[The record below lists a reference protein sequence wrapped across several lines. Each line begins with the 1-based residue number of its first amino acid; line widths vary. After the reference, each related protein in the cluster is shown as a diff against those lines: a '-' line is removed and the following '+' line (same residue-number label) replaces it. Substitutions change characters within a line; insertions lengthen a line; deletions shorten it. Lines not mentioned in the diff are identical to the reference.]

1 MILELLDPLNDYS
14 PIISVLVTIILVV
27 VTIVYAWFTRGMLKQ
42 SKTDTQI
49 AYSRSRLEMYYYPL
63 LSFFDMCQKTESNS
77 ETTSVSFNID
87 NNTIFNIIHKYQYLA
102 TAELRIEVDILVTLL
117 NQRIQEKGKFNASTG
132 KLDNRP
138 VGGQIPISMVTDM
151 FTKHSTAPNYFITP
165 PTSIND
171 LTFSMK
177 PIADEFKFGGEG
189 GSIAD
194 ILPSVSFDSFNFPPI
209 FPQDNDRKLVRI
221 TSEKD
226 IKQFT
231 KTEMLVRSD
240 IQSLIDN
247 LDRLNSKT
255 SFMKAL
261 FNHIWSVLTVTTV
274 LIHLS
279 ITSFNTGMTLL

>member
-1 MILELLDPLNDYS
+1 MILELLDLLNDYS
-14 PIISVLVTIILVV
+14 PLISALVTIILVV

-42 SKTDTQI
+42 SKADTQI

-77 ETTSVSFNID
+77 ETTSISFNID

-102 TAELRIEVDILVTLL
+102 TPELRKEVDILVPLL
-117 NQRIQEKGKFNASTG
+117 NQRIQEKGKSNASTG

-151 FTKHSTAPNYFITP
+151 FTKHFTAPNYFTTP
-165 PTSIND
+165 PTSINN
-171 LTFSMK
+171 LTIPLE
-177 PIADEFKFGGEG
+177 PIVNKFKFGDEG
-189 GSIAD
+189 GSITD
-194 ILPSVSFDSFNFPPI
+194 ILPSFPFDSFDFPPLL
-209 FPQDNDRKLVRI
+209 PLDNDRKLVRI

-247 LDRLNSKT
+247 LD
-255 SFMKAL
+255 
-261 FNHIWSVLTVTTV
+261 
-274 LIHLS
+274 
-279 ITSFNTGMTLL
+279 